1 MYYSLLHG
9 LYIQILTMFTNCSIG
24 YGWTWIWRFTYI
36 DSKKKSESVMFS
48 WVLRTGDVETFCLSG
63 FGGISK
69 LYQHLE
75 MAEPDTNTR
84 SMETSFLI

>member
-1 MYYSLLHG
+1 MAGLGFDVLHV
-9 LYIQILTMFTNCSIG
+9 LIQ
-24 YGWTWIWRFTYI
+24 
-36 DSKKKSESVMFS
+36 KKKSESVMFS

>member
-1 MYYSLLHG
+1 
-9 LYIQILTMFTNCSIG
+9 
-24 YGWTWIWRFTYI
+24 
-36 DSKKKSESVMFS
+36 MFS
-48 WVLRTGDVETFCLSG
+48 WVLRTGDVETFCFSG